1 MAFGRTLF
9 KGKNCKETFR
19 NVLHREVEFP
29 CDTQRRMP
37 ELTDL
42 ISWLLQRD
50 PARRL
55 GYAGVGLRWVHRQHS
70 PLVAMHHMI
79 LCARRKIFEIT
90 TKPNTD
96 KIRVHPFFAGMA
108 WDMLADV
115 THPPYIPPPAEDN
128 AADGEGFDVRDYFKK
143 LHQSPAPPP
152 PESGSS
158 SSSPSSD
165 FSSVF

>member
-55 GYAGVGLRWVHRQHS
+55 GYAGG
-70 PLVAMHHMI
+70 
-79 LCARRKIFEIT
+79 
-90 TKPNTD
+90 TD

-143 LHQSPAPPP
+143 LHQSPAPSP

-158 SSSPSSD
+158 SSSSSSD